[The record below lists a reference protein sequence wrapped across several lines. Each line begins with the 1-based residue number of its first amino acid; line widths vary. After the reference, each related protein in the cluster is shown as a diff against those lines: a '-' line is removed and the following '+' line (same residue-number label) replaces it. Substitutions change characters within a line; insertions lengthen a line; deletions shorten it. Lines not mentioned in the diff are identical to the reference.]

1 MMSKNIFIQIA
12 MIAISVG
19 IILTFVE
26 PTFSKIG
33 DLQDDIVVYQ
43 TEQQKVSGV
52 NAQLASLI
60 NTLDNIAPD
69 DQRRL
74 LAYMP
79 DEVDTISVVRDL
91 SLISDNAGVEY
102 ISAVATGEGVSADER
117 EVEVVS
123 DFVEPKEYIFTLSVE
138 GGYDQLKN
146 LFMLL
151 EQNNYPLE
159 VKTVSVQKAES
170 GQLAAEITMS
180 AYAHAAESD
189 LNQEIEF

>member
-33 DLQDDIVVYQ
+33 ELQDDIVVYQ

-79 DEVDTISVVRDL
+79 DDVDTINVVRDL
-91 SLISDNAGVEY
+91 SLISENAGVEY
-102 ISAVATGEGVSADER
+102 ISAVASGEGVPADER

-138 GGYDQLKN
+138 GAYDQIKN

-170 GQLAAEITMS
+170 GLLAAEITMS

>member
-33 DLQDDIVVYQ
+33 ELQDDIVVYQ

-60 NTLDNIAPD
+60 STLDNIAPD

-79 DEVDTISVVRDL
+79 DDVDTISVVRDL
-91 SLISDNAGVEY
+91 SLISENAGVEY
-102 ISAVATGEGVSADER
+102 ISAVASGEGVPADER

-138 GGYDQLKN
+138 GAYDQIKN

-170 GQLAAEITMS
+170 GLLAAEITMS